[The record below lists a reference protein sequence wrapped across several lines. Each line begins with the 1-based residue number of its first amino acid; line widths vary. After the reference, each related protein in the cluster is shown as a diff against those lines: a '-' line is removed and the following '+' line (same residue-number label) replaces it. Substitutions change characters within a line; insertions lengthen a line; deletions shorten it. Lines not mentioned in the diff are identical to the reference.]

1 MSTGG
6 GPNSEIAKLS
16 IGIEATGADAA
27 VRDLE
32 SVRVAAEK
40 TAESV
45 RKATSF
51 NQASYPI
58 DTPEQSR
65 ARHGMAGEYDVV
77 TGAYD
82 VIAAQEKVKA
92 ATKEEGDA
100 WAGYKVKLDAATE
113 ARQRF
118 VRTGT
123 QAARATQQATSG
135 ATGLASALRPLSIF
149 TRIAGAAGLFAGA
162 LAQGYEGIQ
171 KYRSAAADLND
182 ELKKIGEGFKVSTT
196 FGEADGDT
204 LRKQADAA
212 KEAALQAEKLRVASR
227 GWREG
232 FMETVFGEVSNKAIV
247 EQINSQHAAALQQID
262 AREKNKRDKDA
273 ADDAEKLAKEQDAY
287 DKAQAERTEKARQRA
302 MAETEDLRKQ
312 ALMAGMSDREKVIF
326 EFEEKVKQAYQRI
339 AETEDA
345 TIKYAFEERI
355 GYLNQ
360 LRDAQLKVIDERAAK
375 EADAARQAAEETA
388 TAYRSAIES
397 ASRSA
402 ADALRSQLDISGIS
416 TQLEGVADLLDMIAR
431 QRGVR

>member
-27 VRDLE
+27 TQKLKGVEQQAKQTAAAIQTSTISGPGYSPVSSSISLPGVIPGGAGSVRDAAMDW
-32 SVRVAAEK
+32 SSYTVR
-40 TAESV
+40 
-45 RKATSF
+45 
-51 NQASYPI
+51 
-58 DTPEQSR
+58 
-65 ARHGMAGEYDVV
+65 
-77 TGAYD
+77 
-82 VIAAQEKVKA
+82 
-92 ATKEEGDA
+92 
-100 WAGYKVKLDAATE
+100 LDAANE

-118 VRTGT
+118 IRSNV
-123 QAARATQQATSG
+123 QAAQSTAKVTDAAG
-135 ATGLASALRPLSIF
+135 GLASALRPLSIF
-149 TRIAGAAGLFAGA
+149 TRIAGAAGIFAGA

-182 ELKKIGEGFKVSTT
+182 ELKKIGEGFKVATT
-196 FGEADGDT
+196 FGEADSDT

-232 FMETVFGEVSNKAIV
+232 FVETLFGETSNKAILQ
-247 EQINSQHAAALQQID
+247 QIDTDHAAALEQIKVREKNQRD
-262 AREKNKRDKDA
+262 KDEADAQTAREKEAA
-273 ADDAEKLAKEQDAY
+273 ADD
-287 DKAQAERTEKARQRA
+287 KARSERQEKARQRA

-375 EADAARQAAEETA
+375 EADAARQAADETA